1 MMIRHGQYLTSMLSI
16 ASVIGLLLL
25 LFPLSTQTSSFS
37 LSLDLDGSED
47 DQAVQSLDVFPNRTA
62 SFQIFGTD
70 IGIASAISL
79 HFEFDPA
86 QVAYEG
92 FKRSNIVSG
101 TSALTGKD
109 FANIGITLS
118 AGNASSGLIGTIH
131 FRTTEAFSGTAIRL
145 VRARL
150 VRGGQ
155 TETVSLALRATLRV
169 AKPPSPDFDRDG
181 TVGIPDF
188 LLFVDVFGS
197 GRGQDKYD
205 PKYDLNVDGEIGIP
219 DFLLFVDSFGK
230 VVNREPVFTSVPP
243 VLRSVDE
250 NTAPGQA
257 IGDPISAID
266 ADGNTLTY
274 RLSGADADS
283 FAIDES
289 TGQIQTKGTY
299 NFEQQNRY
307 PLIVHVSDGEGGEAR
322 LAVGIAIADI
332 DEPPEQPA
340 PPSVSAISLTSLTV
354 IWTEPVNRG
363 PEITDYDVQYR
374 QSDSDAFIDAEY
386 EITSVVY
393 DDTKK
398 SMRLTDLS
406 PNTEYDIRVR
416 ATNEEGMSAWS
427 KSGKWKTSELEVIPG
442 GGSGGTSQPPS
453 SSVVAIRDANLRAA
467 IETALDKASG
477 ASITGN
483 EMATLTVLQA
493 PGKEIGDLAGLQ
505 FAINL
510 TNLSLDTNSISNIS
524 FLSGLKNLKV
534 LSLNENSISDISSL
548 SGLTKLERL
557 FLGDN
562 SISDISSLSGL
573 TKLTRMR
580 LDDNSISDISSLSGL
595 TKLGSLYLDDNSISD
610 ISSLSGLTNL
620 RVLSL
625 NDNSI
630 SDISSLSGLTK
641 LARLYMDNNSIS
653 DLSPLVANTGL
664 GSGHKV
670 YVRNNPL
677 SDTSRD
683 TYIVTL
689 QGRGVTVFYDE

>member
-1 MMIRHGQYLTSMLSI
+1 MYVSIGLFVSIREAFFCSYLKTFVLSVLFSGKKMMIRHGQYLTSTLSI

-37 LSLDLDGSED
+37 LSLDLDGSEG

-79 HFEFDPA
+79 RFEFDPA

-101 TSALTGKD
+101 SFALTGKD
-109 FANIGITLS
+109 FASIGITLS
-118 AGNASSGLIGTIH
+118 DGQSGSGLIGTIR
-131 FRTTEAFSGTAIRL
+131 FRTTEAFSGTDIRL

-150 VRGGQ
+150 MQGGQ
-155 TETVSLALRATLRV
+155 TETVSLALRATLWV
-169 AKPPSPDFDRDG
+169 AKPPSPDFDRSG
-181 TVGIPDF
+181 TVDIPDF
-188 LLFVDVFGS
+188 LLFVNVFGS
-197 GRGQDKYD
+197 QIGQNGYES
-205 PKYDLNVDGEIGIP
+205 KYDLDVDGEIGIP

-230 VVNREPVFTSVPP
+230 VVNREPVFTSAPP
-243 VLRSVDE
+243 VMRSVDE

-257 IGDPISAID
+257 IGDPISATD
-266 ADGNTLTY
+266 ADGHTLMY

-307 PLIVHVSDGEGGEAR
+307 PLTVHVRDGEGGEAR

-340 PPSVSAISLTSLTV
+340 PPSVSAISATSLTV
-354 IWTEPVNRG
+354 VWTEPVNTG

-374 QSDSDAFIDAEY
+374 QADSDAFINAEY
-386 EITSVVY
+386 EITSVLY

-416 ATNEEGMSAWS
+416 ATNEEGTSAWS
-427 KSGKWKTSELEVIPG
+427 ESGKWKTSEQEVIPG
-442 GGSGGTSQPPS
+442 GGTSQPPS
-453 SSVVAIRDANLRAA
+453 SSVVTIPDANLRAA

-477 ASITGN
+477 ASITRN

-493 PGKEIGDLAGLQ
+493 TGAEIGDLAGLQ

-510 TNLSLDTNSISNIS
+510 TNLSLDTNSISDIS
-524 FLSGLKNLKV
+524 SLSGLKKLKV
-534 LSLNENSISDISSL
+534 LSLNENSISNISSL
-548 SGLTKLERL
+548 SGLTNLERL

-562 SISDISSLSGL
+562 SISNISSLSGL
-573 TKLTRMR
+573 KNLTRIA
-580 LDDNSISDISSLSGL
+580 S
-595 TKLGSLYLDDNSISD
+595 
-610 ISSLSGLTNL
+610 
-620 RVLSL
+620 
-625 NDNSI
+625 
-630 SDISSLSGLTK
+630 
-641 LARLYMDNNSIS
+641 
-653 DLSPLVANTGL
+653 
-664 GSGHKV
+664 
-670 YVRNNPL
+670 
-677 SDTSRD
+677 
-683 TYIVTL
+683 
-689 QGRGVTVFYDE
+689 

>member
-1 MMIRHGQYLTSMLSI
+1 MMIRHGQYLTSTLSI

-37 LSLDLDGSED
+37 LSLDLNSSPD
-47 DQAVQSLDVFPNRTA
+47 DQAFQSLDVFPNRTV
-62 SFQIFGTD
+62 SIQIFATD
-70 IGIASAISL
+70 IGTASDISL
-79 HFEFDPA
+79 RFEFDPA
-86 QVAYEG
+86 QVAFEG
-92 FKRSNIVSG
+92 FVRSNIVSG
-101 TSALTGKD
+101 SSALTSKD

-118 AGNASSGLIGTIH
+118 TNSSSSGLIGTIH
-131 FRTTEAFSGTAIRL
+131 FCTTEAFSGTAIRL

-155 TETVSLALRATLRV
+155 TETVSMDLSVTLRL

-181 TVGIPDF
+181 MVGIPDF

-205 PKYDLNVDGEIGIP
+205 SKYDLDVDGEIGIP

-243 VLRSVDE
+243 VMRSVDE
-250 NTAPGQA
+250 NTPSGQV
-257 IGDPISAID
+257 IGAPISATD
-266 ADGNTLTY
+266 ADDNTLTY

-283 FAIDES
+283 FAIEAS
-289 TGQIQTKGTY
+289 TGQIQTRGTY
-299 NFEQQNRY
+299 DFEQQNRY

-322 LAVGIAIADI
+322 LAVGIAITDI
-332 DEPPEQPA
+332 AEPPEQPA

-354 IWTEPVNRG
+354 IWTEPVNTG

-386 EITSVVY
+386 EITSVLY
-393 DDTKK
+393 DDRKK

-427 KSGKWKTSELEVIPG
+427 KSGKWKTSELSLPPD
-442 GGSGGTSQPPS
+442 GGSGGTSQPSS
-453 SSVVAIRDANLRAA
+453 SSVVTIRDANLRAA
-467 IETALDKASG
+467 IETALGKASG
-477 ASITGN
+477 ASITRN

-493 PGKEIGDLAGLQ
+493 PGAEIGDLAGLQ

-510 TNLSLDTNSISNIS
+510 ARLSLDT
-524 FLSGLKNLKV
+524 
-534 LSLNENSISDISSL
+534 NSISDISSL
-548 SGLTKLERL
+548 SGLTNLTVLSLNENSISNISSLSKLTNLTRL

-562 SISDISSLSGL
+562 SISDISSLS
-573 TKLTRMR
+573 KLTNLTRLR
-580 LDDNSISDISSLSGL
+580 LDQNSISDISSLSKL
-595 TKLGSLYLDDNSISD
+595 TNLGSMYLDTNSISD
-610 ISSLSGLTNL
+610 ISSLSKLTKL
-620 RVLSL
+620 GILSL

-630 SDISSLSGLTK
+630 SDISSLSKLTK

-670 YVRNNPL
+670 YVRDNPL
-677 SDTSRD
+677 SDTSRN
-683 TYIVTL
+683 THIVTL